1 MPYELSGESCVPGI
15 VTTDFLQI
23 FEEAVVS
30 RKMPNDPNEV
40 LRNIFI
46 EEDRVFHFGPRL
58 VGSRS
63 ETRIK
68 IVNPTKV

>member
-1 MPYELSGESCVPGI
+1 M
-15 VTTDFLQI
+15 
-23 FEEAVVS
+23 
-30 RKMPNDPNEV
+30 

-68 IVNPTKV
+68 IVNPTKVPVTVNLECAGKGEGDSPL